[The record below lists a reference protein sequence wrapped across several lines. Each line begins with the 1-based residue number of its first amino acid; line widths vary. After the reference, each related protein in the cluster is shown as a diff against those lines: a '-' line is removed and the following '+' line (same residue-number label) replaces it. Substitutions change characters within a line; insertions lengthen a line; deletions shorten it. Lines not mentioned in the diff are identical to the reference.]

1 MRRKYDRAFKEEA
14 VRMLQNGKS
23 VKEVA
28 ELLGV
33 SEQVLYNWKS
43 KEKGLSA
50 SESSLELRAARAEA
64 EQLRKRLKEA
74 ETERDILKK
83 ALFIFSRTTS

>member
-33 SEQVLYNWKS
+33 SEQVLYN
-43 KEKGLSA
+43 
-50 SESSLELRAARAEA
+50 
-64 EQLRKRLKEA
+64 
-74 ETERDILKK
+74 
-83 ALFIFSRTTS
+83 